1 MGGNM
6 DIKKQ
11 YLYMFES
18 LSVWSKD
25 YNRTIFITA
34 NNNIEAQKL
43 CLSYNFEWSC
53 MSRFINK

>member
-1 MGGNM
+1 M